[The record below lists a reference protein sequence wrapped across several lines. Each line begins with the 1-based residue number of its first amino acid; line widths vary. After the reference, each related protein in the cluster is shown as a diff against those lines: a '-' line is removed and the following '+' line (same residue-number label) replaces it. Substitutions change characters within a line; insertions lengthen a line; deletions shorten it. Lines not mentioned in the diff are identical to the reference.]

1 MNIPFWQLNN
11 ALVRLSELQ
20 GHFISPEALDSF
32 DNRVKEEA
40 PQQLGLL
47 NLIKEKWAFIH
58 PQGEFKAFDIHRDFA
73 HSSVN
78 LAGLWI
84 HSTDDSPE
92 IFVIRG
98 FDSQEQFLMIEGSD
112 LKHYQIKMQ
121 DLQTDDLLIQFKVS
135 NNEEIEAIINPKSA
149 SDWFKHVIAKRRGQI
164 TDAILATFF
173 TNLLAIAIA
182 MYTMQIYDRVIPSQ
196 SNSTLIVLTIGVLI
210 AIVLEII
217 LKKLR
222 AKIIDST
229 FKDADLEL
237 SKVFFS
243 QALKIRLDARPQNV
257 GTFISEIRSYD
268 TIRAFLTSATIFIL
282 ADAPFAIFFMFV
294 MFFIGGSIGLIPFF
308 GLIVL
313 LIAGHFFAQQIQAI
327 GQTVVEENN
336 RKNGYLIESMD
347 GIESIKAASGEVL
360 LTDRWSQIC
369 TSQNE
374 KDLKIKNVQAFAGSI
389 TQGIQ
394 QIAYISI
401 VALGALLIHQGQ
413 LTMGGLIACTILSG
427 RTLGPLLQMPMLL
440 IQWSQLKH
448 SLARLNQ
455 IMLMPTDENPSQIK
469 ISPENLKN
477 HLQLDKVKFEYSKN
491 LPTLLIDKLS
501 FKAGQVNVIIGKV
514 GSGKSTLLK
523 ILSGL
528 YKPTSGR
535 VLIDGI
541 DLSHLAPS
549 LLRKK
554 IGYLPQEVRLIKG
567 TLKDNLMLGA
577 PYASDA
583 QLIVAAEKVGL
594 DSLIKRHPEGLNLQI
609 SEGGVGLS
617 GGQKQMVALARLF
630 LTDPHILLLD
640 EPTSSL
646 DTNLE
651 SKIMSVLN
659 DWMSEEKLI
668 IAVTHKGNFMK
679 IAHNIIIIES
689 GRILESGP
697 KEKVIASLR
706 QSMPSQNQ

>member
-1 MNIPFWQLNN
+1 MNNPVWSLNS

-20 GHFISPEALDSF
+20 GHYISPEALESF
-32 DNRVKEEA
+32 DSQAKEGIS
-40 PQQLGLL
+40 QVSDTLD
-47 NLIKEKWAFIH
+47 LISKKWGSVH
-58 PQGEFKAFDIHRDFA
+58 SQGELKVLDIHRDFV

-78 LAGLWI
+78 LAGLRI
-84 HSTDDSPE
+84 RE
-92 IFVIRG
+92 IDNRLEVHVIRG
-98 FDSQEQFLMIEGSD
+98 FDNQGQFLIIEDCD
-112 LKHYQIKMQ
+112 LQLHQINLLE
-121 DLQTDDLLIQFKVS
+121 LQTDELLIQLKV
-135 NNEEIEAIINPKSA
+135 NNVEEIEAIVNPKSA
-149 SDWFKHVIAKRRGQI
+149 SDWFKHVIAKRRNQI

-173 TNLLAIAIA
+173 TNLLAIGIA

-222 AKIIDST
+222 ANIVDTT

-257 GTFISEIRSYD
+257 GTFISELRSYD
-268 TIRAFLTSATIFIL
+268 AIRTFLTSATIFIL

-294 MFFIGGSIGLIPFF
+294 MFFIGGSIGLIPLI
-308 GLIVL
+308 GLII
-313 LIAGHFFAQQIQAI
+313 LIVSGHFFSRQIEAI
-327 GQTVVEENN
+327 GQILVEENN

-347 GIESIKAASGEVL
+347 GIESIKAASGEVQ
-360 LTDRWSQIC
+360 LTDRWAKIC
-369 TSQNE
+369 SSQNE
-374 KDLKIKNVQAFAGSI
+374 KDLKIKNVQALTSSI

-394 QIAYISI
+394 QVAYISI
-401 VALGALLIHQGQ
+401 VALGALLIHQGH
-413 LTMGGLIACTILSG
+413 LTMGGLIACTILSA
-427 RTLGPLLQMPMLL
+427 RTLGPMLQMPMLL
-440 IQWSQLKH
+440 VQWSQLNH
-448 SLARLNQ
+448 SLTRLNQ
-455 IMLMPTDENPSQIK
+455 IMLMPVDENVSQIK

-477 HLQLDKVKFEYSKN
+477 HLHLDRVRFEYSKN
-491 LPTLLIDKLS
+491 LPTLIIDKLS
-501 FKAGQVNVIIGKV
+501 FRAGQINVIIGKV

-528 YKPTSGR
+528 YKPSSGR

-541 DLSHLAPS
+541 DLNHLAPT

-567 TLKDNLMLGA
+567 TLKDNLMLGT

-583 QLIVAAEKVGL
+583 QLLATAEKVGL
-594 DSLIKRHPEGLNLQI
+594 DSLISRHPEGLNLSI

-646 DTNLE
+646 DTNSEL
-651 SKIMSVLN
+651 KIMSVLN
-659 DWMSEEKLI
+659 DWMSSEKLI
-668 IAVTHKGNFMK
+668 IAVTHKGTFMK
-679 IAHNIIIIES
+679 IAHNITIIEN
-689 GRILESGP
+689 GRVFESGP
-697 KEKVIASLR
+697 KEKVVASLK
-706 QSMPSQNQ
+706 QIMPSQNQ